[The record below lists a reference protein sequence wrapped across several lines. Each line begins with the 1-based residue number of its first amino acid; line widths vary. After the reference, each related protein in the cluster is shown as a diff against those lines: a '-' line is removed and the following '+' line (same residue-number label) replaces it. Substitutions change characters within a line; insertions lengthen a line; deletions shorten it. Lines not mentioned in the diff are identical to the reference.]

1 MKYEGKIKI
10 KTLIAAG
17 LLAFN
22 LSGCNREIQGYK
34 NIETQ
39 KTSNVDTQIEVEK
52 FKECEQKLKEGFET
66 HNLSLNAE
74 DDELISDITIDGT
87 DVNVKLENGNELSG
101 TLYDLKISD
110 ITLENLYIY
119 DLKYTD
125 DIYNVNT
132 KYKDYAEKGYKSA
145 WEALVDDYEQHKKLE
160 LQLHNCSVF
169 NEYKKGEI
177 EDISYNGRGLDYT
190 ECRKIWLNREELEEY
205 EFIEMPNL
213 ETLILVEPKLFLL
226 DEETIS
232 ICSNTVKNIIIDGQ
246 IGVDYIDKFDFTA
259 CPKLER
265 VSIVGDSQETDLDGL
280 KGLKNLKELAF
291 GVPPYRYDI
300 NRLIDKDFQAR
311 IDLISTPLSSDDS
324 SLAYGHNCIISDISA
339 INGTNIEMLNISF
352 LECISSD
359 MLLETVK
366 SLPNLKKIV
375 GFEVNNAGMCSDELI
390 KYCNEHGIQHPFTE
404 RSLEVKHKI
413 EEIVSDTI
421 TEDMSEEEK
430 IKALSEYIVNHM
442 EYDYDLTGNVEGKA
456 EDIKKGWGESLYYS
470 VIEGKGVCQGYSTY
484 AQNLFNEAHI
494 KAYRSEGYAHTWN
507 LVQIGDEY
515 YFVDLTNID
524 GLIGEQQS
532 VSFDDYNLEP
542 YYLVPV
548 EDSEESF
555 NAYMLPIEAE
565 RQYYGGE
572 LRVERMGNYIIKV
585 DMQNIAEKELSRF
598 CGMIGILS
606 ALGLAKRTKK
616 DKRIEEKNEGIKIHS
631 LKELL
636 KVLRR
641 EQKVEQ
647 LKRKRK
653 EFKEARDQ
661 NIEIKKLEEKIN
673 QKTVKETN
681 IK

>member
-10 KTLIAAG
+10 KTLIASG

-324 SLAYGHNCIISDISA
+324 SLAYGHNCII
-339 INGTNIEMLNISF
+339 
-352 LECISSD
+352 
-359 MLLETVK
+359 
-366 SLPNLKKIV
+366 
-375 GFEVNNAGMCSDELI
+375 
-390 KYCNEHGIQHPFTE
+390 
-404 RSLEVKHKI
+404 
-413 EEIVSDTI
+413 
-421 TEDMSEEEK
+421 
-430 IKALSEYIVNHM
+430 
-442 EYDYDLTGNVEGKA
+442 
-456 EDIKKGWGESLYYS
+456 
-470 VIEGKGVCQGYSTY
+470 
-484 AQNLFNEAHI
+484 
-494 KAYRSEGYAHTWN
+494 
-507 LVQIGDEY
+507 
-515 YFVDLTNID
+515 
-524 GLIGEQQS
+524 
-532 VSFDDYNLEP
+532 
-542 YYLVPV
+542 
-548 EDSEESF
+548 
-555 NAYMLPIEAE
+555 
-565 RQYYGGE
+565 
-572 LRVERMGNYIIKV
+572 
-585 DMQNIAEKELSRF
+585 
-598 CGMIGILS
+598 
-606 ALGLAKRTKK
+606 
-616 DKRIEEKNEGIKIHS
+616 
-631 LKELL
+631 
-636 KVLRR
+636 
-641 EQKVEQ
+641 
-647 LKRKRK
+647 
-653 EFKEARDQ
+653 
-661 NIEIKKLEEKIN
+661 
-673 QKTVKETN
+673 
-681 IK
+681 